1 MNIDKYIE
9 NITQTT
15 EGFCFKDNAAFENDF
30 DKVCYI
36 PEGSM
41 ERLIEMQG
49 EGEDKTDLELIENGG
64 AYTRNSL
71 RQLLLEYMQ
80 DFYPHYRL
88 EDVVENKIDVCLF
101 QICDWRYPETIL
113 DEGCFEEDF
122 EPSDDT
128 ED

>member
-15 EGFCFKDNAAFENDF
+15 EGFYFKDNAAFENDF

-36 PEGSM
+36 PEDVM
-41 ERLIEMQG
+41 EELIEMQG
-49 EGEDKTDLELIENGG
+49 NGEDKTDLELIEDCD

-88 EDVVENKIDVCLF
+88 EDVVENKIDVGLF
-101 QICDWRYPETIL
+101 QICDWRHPVTIL
-113 DEGCFEEDF
+113 GEGGFEEDF

>member
-49 EGEDKTDLELIENGG
+49 NGEDKTDLELIENGD

-80 DFYPHYRL
+80 DYYPHYRL
-88 EDVVENKIDVCLF
+88 EDVVENKIDDCLF

-113 DEGCFEEDF
+113 DEGSFEEDF